1 VSADGLGHI
10 ATLMRA
16 AKRFPSYRQRLLGRA
31 LRIAQQAL
39 SCNAEDRLAIRWL
52 GVIWWQL
59 GERRRGRAL
68 LYAAEVKVRRSV
80 Y

>member
-10 ATLMRA
+10 ATLVRA
-16 AKRFPSYRQRLLGRA
+16 AKRFPGHRQRLLGRA

-68 LYAAEVKVRRSV
+68 LYAAKVKALRGV

>member
-1 VSADGLGHI
+1 MSADDLGHI
-10 ATLMRA
+10 ATLVRA
-16 AKRFPSYRQRLLGRA
+16 AKRFPSHRQCLLGRA

-39 SCNAEDRLAIRWL
+39 SCNAENHLAIRWL

-68 LYAAEVKVRRSV
+68 LYAAEVKALRGVS
-80 Y
+80 

>member
-1 VSADGLGHI
+1 MSADDLGHI
-10 ATLMRA
+10 ATLVRA
-16 AKRFPSYRQRLLGRA
+16 AKRFPSHRQCLLGRA

-39 SCNAEDRLAIRWL
+39 SCNAENRLAIRWL

-68 LYAAEVKVRRSV
+68 LYAAEVKALRGVS
-80 Y
+80 